1 MSTKKPIAT
10 KTLRA
15 KTDDELLKE
24 LKTLRVNLIINKLGR
39 ITKYQIYKSCWNIR
53 SKNLKNKS
61 KTNK

>member
-39 ITKYQIYKSCWNIR
+39 ITKY
-53 SKNLKNKS
+53 
-61 KTNK
+61 